1 MNYWIFQGNPNQYDF
16 ETALKNDELI
26 VNWLVSSHKKNI
38 KIDDKIIVW
47 LTGDRSG
54 CYALAKATSDPYNKK
69 GSSPDDHLWK
79 TPPTVNLRVGI
90 KITHNFV
97 TKPLTGNLLKHYNR
111 KPKNTGFQ
119 GTNFLSN
126 HEEYENILQLSN
138 KKIILEANGSQSL
151 ILSNDELCAFF
162 QCSPQGGMRRS
173 KKTNTLV
180 LVSNHVKSIYDDKW
194 IGDVLHYTGM
204 GTKGDQSLNYMQNP
218 TLNESDSNNVEIHL
232 FEVFE
237 EKKYFYQGQVKL
249 KSKPYQER
257 QTDENGDSRS
267 VWMFPLELINNTPA
281 RIDYKT
287 IESLGNLKE
296 KKTSKIDLN
305 RLKEMV
311 ENQPKSTPSKRTTI
325 SETYERDE
333 KIVRYALERSG
344 GFCQLCEKPA
354 PFKKKNGT
362 PFLEVH
368 HIDFLSNG
376 GDDSS
381 DNVSALCPNCH
392 RKMHALAIQS
402 DISKLKSKAL
412 KKFDPND

>member
-1 MNYWIFQGNPNQYDF
+1 MKIHQGQI
-16 ETALKNDELI
+16 LL
-26 VNWLVSSHKKNI
+26 
-38 KIDDKIIVW
+38 
-47 LTGDRSG
+47 
-54 CYALAKATSDPYNKK
+54 NK
-69 GSSPDDHLWK
+69 
-79 TPPTVNLRVGI
+79 
-90 KITHNFV
+90 
-97 TKPLTGNLLKHYNR
+97 
-111 KPKNTGFQ
+111 
-119 GTNFLSN
+119 
-126 HEEYENILQLSN
+126 
-138 KKIILEANGSQSL
+138 
-151 ILSNDELCAFF
+151 ELCEIFE
-162 QCSPQGGMRRS
+162 CSSQGGMRRS
-173 KKTNTLV
+173 YKTNSLI

-194 IGDVLHYTGM
+194 KGDILHYTGM
-204 GTKGDQSLNYMQNP
+204 GTKGDQSLSFMQNP
-218 TLNESDSNNVEIHL
+218 TLNESGTNNVEIHL

-237 EKKYFYQGQVKL
+237 KKKYFYQGQVKL